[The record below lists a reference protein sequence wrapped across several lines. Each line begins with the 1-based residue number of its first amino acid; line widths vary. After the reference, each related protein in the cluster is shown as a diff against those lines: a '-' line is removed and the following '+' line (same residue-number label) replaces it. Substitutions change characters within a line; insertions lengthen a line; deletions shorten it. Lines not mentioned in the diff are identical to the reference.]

1 MKRLSNRQEQVM
13 ALIWEHGPMTV
24 SRLIPLIDGNLHFN
38 TISTVV
44 RELDRIGFL
53 CHDNGFRPFLYYPKV
68 MKDDYIKE
76 LVDSI
81 SNRFFNGDKSKKS
94 YTRTTSKHTR
104 ELTLKKFENFVEDN
118 IEKQSSNAK

>member
-13 ALIWEHGPMTV
+13 AIIWEHGPMTV
-24 SRLIPLIDGNLHFN
+24 SKLIPLIDGHLHFN

-53 CHDNGFRPFLYYPKV
+53 SHDNEFRPFLYYPTVK
-68 MKDDYIKE
+68 KDDYIKG

-81 SNRFFNGDKSKKS
+81 SNRFFNGDK
-94 YTRTTSKHTR
+94 R
-104 ELTLKKFENFVEDN
+104 KFAQEIIKEP
-118 IEKQSSNAK
+118 